1 MADDIEIEFDAVKD
15 AKNLAKHGVS
25 LEDAQDFDWA
35 TARIEE
41 DFRFVYGEKRFEAT
55 GWPGAR
61 LHVAVYCKRG
71 CKRRIISLRKAND
84 REFDRY
90 VDQT

>member
-55 GWPGAR
+55 GWLGVPLECSR
-61 LHVAVYCKRG
+61 LLQTR
-71 CKRRIISLRKAND
+71 LQKANYQ
-84 REFDRY
+84 FAKG
-90 VDQT
+90 Q

>member
-55 GWPGAR
+55 GWLGER
-61 LHVAVYCKRG
+61 VHVVVFCVRG
-71 CKRRIISLRKAND
+71 DKTRVISVRKANE
-84 REFDRY
+84 REVRVY
-90 VDQT
+90 ANSN